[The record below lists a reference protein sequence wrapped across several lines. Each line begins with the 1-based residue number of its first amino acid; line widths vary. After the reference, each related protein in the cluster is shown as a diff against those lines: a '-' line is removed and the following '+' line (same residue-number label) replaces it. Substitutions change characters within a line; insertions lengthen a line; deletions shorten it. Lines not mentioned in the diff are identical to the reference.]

1 MLSTVDVLE
10 ASSICHGANETSQV
24 HHFAPGLLHHVFR
37 LAGQATSHYQL
48 VASYALLMLSN
59 QLVVCAVSTQSPS
72 SVSCS
77 DYRLMNAGWCCFV
90 FLCSTTMNQNP
101 ATEEAVAAGS
111 DLVLK

>member
-1 MLSTVDVLE
+1 MLSTVDMLE

-59 QLVVCAVSTQSPS
+59 QLVVCAVSTQFPS
-72 SVSCS
+72 LVSCS
-77 DYRLMNAGWCCFV
+77 DYTNECWLVVLCLPLQHKQEPEPSNRGGGCCW
-90 FLCSTTMNQNP
+90 
-101 ATEEAVAAGS
+101 E
-111 DLVLK
+111 